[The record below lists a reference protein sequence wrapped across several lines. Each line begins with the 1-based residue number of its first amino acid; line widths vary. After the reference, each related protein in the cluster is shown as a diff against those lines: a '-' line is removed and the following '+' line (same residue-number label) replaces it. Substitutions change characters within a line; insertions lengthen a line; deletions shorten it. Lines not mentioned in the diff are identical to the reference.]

1 LISLFSK
8 VVYRRVQ
15 SKRTKRTER
24 ESVCVIK
31 EIFIRLFVFSCS
43 SFELRT
49 LLLLLVRGRLFLCG
63 GYERRKELLFL
74 KWLYEKCV
82 SLKLAA
88 ARPATGSIIYLGKN

>member
-1 LISLFSK
+1 M
-8 VVYRRVQ
+8 
-15 SKRTKRTER
+15 
-24 ESVCVIK
+24 IK

-88 ARPATGSIIYLGKN
+88 ARPAAGSIIYLGKNCSYASKPGHLFRTAYVRQSMWFFL

>member
-1 LISLFSK
+1 MLLIK
-8 VVYRRVQ
+8 TNETHR
-15 SKRTKRTER
+15 KR
-24 ESVCVIK
+24 VCVIK

-43 SFELRT
+43 AFELRT
-49 LLLLLVRGRLFLCG
+49 LLLLLLLLVRGRLFLCG